1 MPISSGSKD
10 NSSPNSQEWVEGEVM
25 DSKPIKH
32 DCILSIRK
40 KNISS
45 KIKIERNKSSV
56 HRYDI
61 HIYHS

>member
-10 NSSPNSQEWVEGEVM
+10 SSSSHSQERVEGEVI

-32 DCILSIRK
+32 ASILSIRK
-40 KNISS
+40 KYISS
-45 KIKIERNKSSV
+45 KIKIERNISSV
-56 HRYDI
+56 QKYDI